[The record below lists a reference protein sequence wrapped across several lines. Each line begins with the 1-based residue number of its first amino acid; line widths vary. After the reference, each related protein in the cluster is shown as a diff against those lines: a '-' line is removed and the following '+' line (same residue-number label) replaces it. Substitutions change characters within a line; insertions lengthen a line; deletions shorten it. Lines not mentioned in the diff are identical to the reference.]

1 MKGPETDRA
10 PEVRNEFL
18 FRTTL
23 PEINK
28 RNRFSRR
35 PNSKNTI
42 LLKTQ
47 QRIRSKEVK
56 TAIKDSI
63 SATLEAGE

>member
-1 MKGPETDRA
+1 MKGPEPDRA

-47 QRIRSKEVK
+47 QRIRSKEFK
-56 TAIKDSI
+56 TAIKDSV